1 MLQIKGL
8 NLLIIIIILA
18 VILGIG
24 TAFYTYSEGW
34 SILDAFYFSTITLT
48 TIGYGDL
55 YPTTEGA
62 KIFTA
67 FYAIFG
73 IGLMLYFV
81 RSVIGSF
88 FFERGESIEKAILS
102 HRKLDRHAKK
112 KMEKHESHIKKHA
125 TTIEEHGKDIQMLKK
140 EMQKKS

>member
-1 MLQIKGL
+1 MLELKRL
-8 NLLIIIIILA
+8 NLLIIITILA

-24 TAFYTYSEGW
+24 TVFYHYSEGW
-34 SILDAFYFSTITLT
+34 SLVDSFYFSTITLT
-48 TIGYGDL
+48 TIGYGDIA
-55 YPTTEGA
+55 PTTDSS

-88 FFERGESIEKAILS
+88 FFGSGGSIERVILS
-102 HRKLDRHAKK
+102 HRKLGQ
-112 KMEKHESHIKKHA
+112 HA
-125 TTIEEHGKDIQMLKK
+125 TKIEEHGKEIQKLKK

>member
-1 MLQIKGL
+1 MLELKRL
-8 NLLIIIIILA
+8 NLLIIITILA
-18 VILGIG
+18 LILGIG
-24 TAFYTYSEGW
+24 TVFYHYSEGW
-34 SILDAFYFSTITLT
+34 SLVDSFYFSTITLT

-55 YPTTEGA
+55 APTTDGA

-88 FFERGESIEKAILS
+88 FFGRSGLIKRATLS
-102 HRKLDRHAKK
+102 HRKLDQHANK
-112 KMEKHESHIKKHA
+112 
-125 TTIEEHGKDIQMLKK
+125 IEEHGKEIQKLKK

>member
-1 MLQIKGL
+1 MLELKRL
-8 NLLIIIIILA
+8 NLLIIITILA

-24 TAFYTYSEGW
+24 TAFYHYSEGW
-34 SILDAFYFSTITLT
+34 SLVDAFYFSTITLT

-55 YPTTEGA
+55 APTTDGA

-88 FFERGESIEKAILS
+88 FFGKSGLIERATLS
-102 HRKLDRHAKK
+102 HRKLDQ
-112 KMEKHESHIKKHA
+112 HA
-125 TTIEEHGKDIQMLKK
+125 TKIEEHGKEIQKLKK
-140 EMQKKS
+140 EIQKKS

>member
-1 MLQIKGL
+1 MLQIKRIY
-8 NLLIIIIILA
+8 LLVIITILT

-24 TAFYTYSEGW
+24 TAFYHYSEGW
-34 SILDAFYFSTITLT
+34 SLVDAFYFSTITLT

-55 YPTTEGA
+55 APTTDSA

-81 RSVIGSF
+81 RSIIGSF
-88 FFERGESIEKAILS
+88 FFERGGSIEKAILS
-102 HRKLDRHAKK
+102 HRKLDQHTK
-112 KMEKHESHIKKHA
+112 KMENHELHIKKHA
-125 TTIEEHGKDIQMLKK
+125 TTIEEHGKEIQKLKK
-140 EMQKKS
+140 EIEKKS

>member
-1 MLQIKGL
+1 MLKLKRL
-8 NLLIIIIILA
+8 NLLIIITILA

-24 TAFYTYSEGW
+24 TAFYHYSEGW
-34 SILDAFYFSTITLT
+34 SLVDSFYFSTITLT

-55 YPTTEGA
+55 APTTDGA

-81 RSVIGSF
+81 RSVIGTF
-88 FFERGESIEKAILS
+88 FFERGGTIKRAILS
-102 HRKLDRHAKK
+102 HRKLDQHAKK
-112 KMEKHESHIKKHA
+112 MENHESHIKKHA
-125 TTIEEHGKDIQMLKK
+125 TTIEEHGKEIQKLKK

>member
-1 MLQIKGL
+1 MLKLKRL
-8 NLLIIIIILA
+8 NLLIIITILA
-18 VILGIG
+18 VILVIG
-24 TAFYTYSEGW
+24 TVFYHYSEGW
-34 SILDAFYFSTITLT
+34 SLVDSFYFSTITLT

-55 YPTTEGA
+55 APTTDSA

-81 RSVIGSF
+81 RSVIGLSF
-88 FFERGESIEKAILS
+88 FGRDGIIERAILS
-102 HRKLDRHAKK
+102 HQKLDRHATK
-112 KMEKHESHIKKHA
+112 
-125 TTIEEHGKDIQMLKK
+125 IEEHGKEIQKLKK